1 MCSTKISIIVPIYNV
16 EQYLQKTIE
25 SCINQTLKE
34 LEVIL
39 VDDGSKDASGKVVDD
54 FAKKDNRIKVIH
66 KQNEGVTIARNTGL
80 AVATGKY
87 IFFLDGDDYL
97 PLNAMD
103 LLYQKAIEEDADWV
117 IGDYILKYPN
127 SREVYRS
134 FFDFGIADSES
145 FLRYCFS
152 QRDFYFTGRLI
163 KRKFI
168 TEANVFIPSE
178 ITFGEDN
185 VAVVQLALQLKK
197 AIKVN
202 HPVLYYV
209 QRDSSVPNRLEKKD
223 LIQRA
228 NACLLIHEC
237 ITKDKIYSFIKQ
249 EYAFFL
255 QKEICDSISRGY
267 INSKLL
273 DLVKDNDLSV
283 CSDLLSRFE
292 KILVMAAKICPY
304 ATVRLF
310 AFLKEVKRIFIA

>member
-134 FFDFGIADSES
+134 FF
-145 FLRYCFS
+145 
-152 QRDFYFTGRLI
+152 YF
-163 KRKFI
+163 
-168 TEANVFIPSE
+168 
-178 ITFGEDN
+178 
-185 VAVVQLALQLKK
+185 
-197 AIKVN
+197 
-202 HPVLYYV
+202 
-209 QRDSSVPNRLEKKD
+209 
-223 LIQRA
+223 
-228 NACLLIHEC
+228 
-237 ITKDKIYSFIKQ
+237 
-249 EYAFFL
+249 
-255 QKEICDSISRGY
+255 
-267 INSKLL
+267 
-273 DLVKDNDLSV
+273 
-283 CSDLLSRFE
+283 
-292 KILVMAAKICPY
+292 
-304 ATVRLF
+304 
-310 AFLKEVKRIFIA
+310 

>member
-1 MCSTKISIIVPIYNV
+1 M
-16 EQYLQKTIE
+16 
-25 SCINQTLKE
+25 
-34 LEVIL
+34 
-39 VDDGSKDASGKVVDD
+39 KV
-54 FAKKDNRIKVIH
+54 
-66 KQNEGVTIARNTGL
+66 
-80 AVATGKY
+80 
-87 IFFLDGDDYL
+87 
-97 PLNAMD
+97 
-103 LLYQKAIEEDADWV
+103 LL
-117 IGDYILKYPN
+117 
-127 SREVYRS
+127 
-134 FFDFGIADSES
+134 
-145 FLRYCFS
+145 
-152 QRDFYFTGRLI
+152 
-163 KRKFI
+163 
-168 TEANVFIPSE
+168 PSE

-209 QRDSSVPNRLEKKD
+209 QRDSSVTNRLEKKD

>member
-117 IGDYILKYPN
+117 IGDYI
-127 SREVYRS
+127 
-134 FFDFGIADSES
+134 
-145 FLRYCFS
+145 
-152 QRDFYFTGRLI
+152 
-163 KRKFI
+163 
-168 TEANVFIPSE
+168 
-178 ITFGEDN
+178 
-185 VAVVQLALQLKK
+185 
-197 AIKVN
+197 
-202 HPVLYYV
+202 
-209 QRDSSVPNRLEKKD
+209 SVPLKLGR
-223 LIQRA
+223 
-228 NACLLIHEC
+228 
-237 ITKDKIYSFIKQ
+237 IK
-249 EYAFFL
+249 
-255 QKEICDSISRGY
+255 
-267 INSKLL
+267 N
-273 DLVKDNDLSV
+273 
-283 CSDLLSRFE
+283 
-292 KILVMAAKICPY
+292 
-304 ATVRLF
+304 
-310 AFLKEVKRIFIA
+310 